1 MADYA
6 NGMPNQNDCE
16 NPTGYLNK
24 AAEACAAGD
33 LLLGMH
39 LYLAAYELAAADNN
53 VPATIEVTALREAWH
68 LACDLKERSMAEY
81 VFEKLEPYLTGAEI
95 AECAMQLQELA
106 LDRLEQYGFSRE
118 DLEDMAQSISQDLL
132 GDNAHVVKV
141 ESVSIP
147 AIPNMNMFGVPN
159 AIEATVVQDATPVAE
174 AQAADISPEA
184 AEPAGA
190 SQGPDPRP
198 QKKAE
203 TGHIGMGVA
212 DVNDFN
218 PYDEFRKAS
227 SVGKSYH
234 ACTVE
239 GSGAYVFTRDEERA
253 TELERAQKAAAESQ
267 AADEATS
274 EPATEPDSATEPAP
288 AAAQPESSPAQV
300 AQAAQVAQPEG
311 PIVDEATTA
320 ALAKAA
326 SSITAASAPADD
338 MPSMPDLPDQN
349 FNTLTYRNLAGYKEA
364 ITVMRDMGIGMQ
376 NDPGFKSFVNMMNA
390 RHGLD
395 RMPTIDTLL
404 FRAPIIEDA
413 TRFAEATV
421 GELGLPMLRMEME
434 EGVGGAP
441 VLCLSTQGNN
451 RPRMNHAHNRFE
463 GPGVLVI
470 DNLDTWAMPEVPES
484 SEGIAGILMANIS
497 RGAREAVN
505 LIRSA
510 VEDPNVFVLVTAST
524 MADPDP
530 FFYELLEP
538 ITIIDIGLPNEKE
551 RASVWADIA
560 SQHPSIRDIDR
571 ADLLRFSEGLSRY
584 DMYMAAREA
593 VEDAYKL
600 GLVQRSYV
608 PVTPQNLFDKL
619 AACQPL
625 DSEQYRALEQA
636 VVDEFKNDLEHLEDL
651 LGGPED

>member
-1 MADYA
+1 MADFA
-6 NGMPNQNDCE
+6 NEMPNQNNCG
-16 NPTGYLNK
+16 NPAAGYLGK

-33 LLLGMH
+33 MLLGMH
-39 LYLAAYELAAADNN
+39 LYLAAYEQAAADGN
-53 VPATIEVTALREAWH
+53 VPATIEVTALREAWQ

-118 DLEDMAQSISQDLL
+118 ELEGMAESISQDLL
-132 GDNAHVVKV
+132 GENAHVVKV
-141 ESVSIP
+141 ESVH
-147 AIPNMNMFGVPN
+147 IPNMGMFGVPGA
-159 AIEATVVQDATPVAE
+159 AIEATVVQGPSTAEGVPEPGAGPESGSVAE
-174 AQAADISPEA
+174 AAEAADA
-184 AEPAGA
+184 AEAPGEAGDPAYGE
-190 SQGPDPRP
+190 GPDPELP
-198 QKKAE
+198 KKSKPA
-203 TGHIGMGVA
+203 HVGMGIA

-218 PYDEFRKAS
+218 PYDEFKTS

-234 ACTVE
+234 ACTTE
-239 GSGAYVFTRDEERA
+239 GSGAYVFTRDEDRA
-253 TELERAQKAAAESQ
+253 TELERSQDRVTAEAAMESGSGQ
-267 AADEATS
+267 G
-274 EPATEPDSATEPAP
+274 PAL
-288 AAAQPESSPAQV
+288 
-300 AQAAQVAQPEG
+300 PEG
-311 PIVDEATTA
+311 SAVDGATTA

-326 SSITAASAPADD
+326 ASIAPAQPAQAGDI
-338 MPSMPDLPDQN
+338 PSMPNLPDQGADV
-349 FNTLTYRNLAGYKEA
+349 LTYRNLAGYNEA
-364 ITVMRDMGIGMQ
+364 VSVMRDLGVGLHH
-376 NDPGFKSFVNMMNA
+376 DPGFTSFVKMMNS

-395 RMPTIDTLL
+395 HMPTVDTLM
-404 FRAPIIEDA
+404 FRSPVIEDA
-413 TRFAEATV
+413 SRFAEATV

-434 EGVGGAP
+434 EGVGGSP
-441 VLCLSTQGNN
+441 VLCVSTQGNN

-463 GPGVLVI
+463 GPGVLI
-470 DNLDTWAMPEVPES
+470 IENLDTWAMPEMPES
-484 SEGIAGILMANIS
+484 PEGLAGFLVANIS

-510 VEDPNVFVLVTAST
+510 VEDPNVYVLVTAST

-538 ITIIDIGLPNEKE
+538 ITIIDIGFPTEKE
-551 RASVWADIA
+551 RVSIWSDIA
-560 SQHPSIRDIDR
+560 CRHPSVRGVDRD
-571 ADLLRFSEGLSRY
+571 DLMRYSEGLSRY

-625 DSEQYRALEQA
+625 DSDQYRALEQA
-636 VVDEFKNDLEHLEDL
+636 VVDEFKSDLDHLEDL
-651 LGGPED
+651 LGGAGE

>member
-39 LYLAAYELAAADNN
+39 LYLAAYELAAADNS

-132 GDNAHVVKV
+132 GDSAHVVKV

-147 AIPNMNMFGVPN
+147 SIPNMDMFGVPST
-159 AIEATVVQDATPVAE
+159 AIEATVVQGAAPAETPAAAE
-174 AQAADISPEA
+174 AKAADAAPEPPESA
-184 AEPAGA
+184 SAG
-190 SQGPDPRP
+190 QDPDLQLPKPTKKEHVGIGRP
-198 QKKAE
+198 D
-203 TGHIGMGVA
+203 MSS
-212 DVNDFN
+212 FN
-218 PYDEFRKAS
+218 PYDEYKTS
-227 SVGKSYH
+227 SVGTSYH
-234 ACTVE
+234 AATVE
-239 GSGAYVFTRDEERA
+239 GSGAYVFTRDEDRA
-253 TELERAQKAAAESQ
+253 TELERAQKATAEEQAAAGKQAVAEAQAAAE
-267 AADEATS
+267 EATS
-274 EPATEPDSATEPAP
+274 VEAASPADSAIDG
-288 AAAQPESSPAQV
+288 AAA
-300 AQAAQVAQPEG
+300 
-311 PIVDEATTA
+311 A

-326 SSITAASAPADD
+326 ASIAPAAVPAED
-338 MPSMPDLPDQN
+338 MPSMPDLPDQD
-349 FNTLTYRNLAGYKEA
+349 TGMLTYHNLAGYSEA
-364 ITVMRDMGIGMQ
+364 IAVMRDMGIGLQ
-376 NDPGFKSFVNMMNA
+376 NDPGFIGFVNMMNS

-395 RMPTIDTLL
+395 RMPTIDTLM
-404 FRAPIIEDA
+404 FRAPVIEDA
-413 TRFAEATV
+413 SRFAEATI

-441 VLCLSTQGNN
+441 VLCVSTQGNN

-470 DNLDTWAMPEVPES
+470 ENLDTWSMPEMPENP
-484 SEGIAGILMANIS
+484 EGIAGFLMANIS

-538 ITIIDIGLPNEKE
+538 ITIIDIGLPNEEE
-551 RASVWADIA
+551 RSSVWADIA
-560 SQHPSIRDIDR
+560 RQHPSVRDIDR
-571 ADLLRFSEGLSRY
+571 GDLLRYSEGLSRY

-608 PVTPQNLFDKL
+608 PVTPQNIFDKL

-636 VVDEFKNDLEHLEDL
+636 VVDEFRNDLDHLEDL
-651 LGGPED
+651 LGDVGE

>member
-1 MADYA
+1 
-6 NGMPNQNDCE
+6 
-16 NPTGYLNK
+16 
-24 AAEACAAGD
+24 
-33 LLLGMH
+33 
-39 LYLAAYELAAADNN
+39 
-53 VPATIEVTALREAWH
+53 
-68 LACDLKERSMAEY
+68 MAEY
-81 VFEKLEPYLTGAEI
+81 VFEKLEPYLTGPEI

-118 DLEDMAQSISQDLL
+118 DLEDMAQSITQDLI
-132 GDNAHVVKV
+132 GDGSHVVKV
-141 ESVSIP
+141 ESVT
-147 AIPNMNMFGVPN
+147 IPNMGMFGVPGT
-159 AIEATVVQDATPVAE
+159 IEAAVVQDAAPAE
-174 AQAADISPEA
+174 TSAAIDAAPEVP
-184 AEPAGA
+184 EPASTGRPPE
-190 SQGPDPRP
+190 SQPPKPTKKERVGIGRPD
-198 QKKAE
+198 
-203 TGHIGMGVA
+203 MSS
-212 DVNDFN
+212 FN
-218 PYDEFRKAS
+218 PYDEFKTS

-239 GSGAYVFTRDEERA
+239 GSGSYVFTRDEERA
-253 TELERAQKAAAESQ
+253 TELERAQKAAAE
-267 AADEATS
+267 
-274 EPATEPDSATEPAP
+274 
-288 AAAQPESSPAQV
+288 
-300 AQAAQVAQPEG
+300 AQAAFEPEADSAPAQADQSGRADQRVQPEG
-311 PIVDEATTA
+311 SVVDDATTA

-326 SSITAASAPADD
+326 ASIAPVTTAAED
-338 MPSMPDLPDQN
+338 MPAMPDLSGQGAGM
-349 FNTLTYRNLAGYKEA
+349 LTYRNLAGYSEA
-364 ITVMRDMGIGMQ
+364 IAVMRDMGIGLQ
-376 NDPGFKSFVNMMNA
+376 NDPGFRSFVSMMNS
-390 RHGLD
+390 RHGLGH
-395 RMPTIDTLL
+395 MPTIDTLL
-404 FRAPIIEDA
+404 FRSPVIEDA
-413 TRFAEATV
+413 SRFVEATI

-441 VLCLSTQGNN
+441 VLCVSTQGNN

-470 DNLDTWAMPEVPES
+470 DNLDTWAMPEMPDNP
-484 SEGIAGILMANIS
+484 EGIAGFLMANIS

-510 VEDPNVFVLVTAST
+510 VEDPNVFVLVTVST

-551 RASVWADIA
+551 RSSVWADIA
-560 SQHPSIRDIDR
+560 HQHPSVRDIDR
-571 ADLLRFSEGLSRY
+571 GDLLRFSEGLSRY

-636 VVDEFKNDLEHLEDL
+636 VVDEFKNDLDHLEDL
-651 LGGPED
+651 LGGAED

>member
-147 AIPNMNMFGVPN
+147 SIPNMDMFGVPSA
-159 AIEATVVQDATPVAE
+159 AIAATVVQGAAPAETPAAVE
-174 AQAADISPEA
+174 AKAADAAPEPP
-184 AEPAGA
+184 EPASAG
-190 SQGPDPRP
+190 QDPDLQLPKPTKKEHVGIGRP
-198 QKKAE
+198 D
-203 TGHIGMGVA
+203 MSS
-212 DVNDFN
+212 FN
-218 PYDEFRKAS
+218 PYDEYKTS
-227 SVGKSYH
+227 SVGTSYH
-234 ACTVE
+234 AATVE
-239 GSGAYVFTRDEERA
+239 GSGAYVFTRDEDRA
-253 TELERAQKAAAESQ
+253 TELERAQKATAEEQ
-267 AADEATS
+267 AAAGKQAVAE
-274 EPATEPDSATEPAP
+274 
-288 AAAQPESSPAQV
+288 
-300 AQAAQVAQPEG
+300 AQAAAE
-311 PIVDEATTA
+311 EATPVEAASPADSAIDGAAAA

-326 SSITAASAPADD
+326 ASIAPAAVPAED
-338 MPSMPDLPDQN
+338 MPSMPDLPDQD
-349 FNTLTYRNLAGYKEA
+349 TGMLTYHNLAGYSEA
-364 ITVMRDMGIGMQ
+364 IAVMRDMGIGLQ
-376 NDPGFKSFVNMMNA
+376 NDPGFIGFVNMMNS

-395 RMPTIDTLL
+395 RMPTIDTLM
-404 FRAPIIEDA
+404 FRAPVIEDA
-413 TRFAEATV
+413 SRFAEATI

-441 VLCLSTQGNN
+441 VLCVSTQGNN

-470 DNLDTWAMPEVPES
+470 ENLDTWSMPEMPENP
-484 SEGIAGILMANIS
+484 EGIAGFLMANIS

-538 ITIIDIGLPNEKE
+538 ITIIDIGLPNEEE
-551 RASVWADIA
+551 RSSVWADIA
-560 SQHPSIRDIDR
+560 HQHPSVRDIDR
-571 ADLLRFSEGLSRY
+571 GDLLRYSEGLSRY

-600 GLVQRSYV
+600 GLVRRSYV
-608 PVTPQNLFDKL
+608 PVTPQNIFDKL

-636 VVDEFKNDLEHLEDL
+636 VVDEFRNDLDHLEDL
-651 LGGPED
+651 LGDVGE